1 MACIVRYAIGI
12 ASSIENAGRMIA
24 ELLASK
30 LQIESIAIIGEQRSF
45 AGHQDVTRIGGLR
58 RACAC
63 EDAGPVEPSRIMSFG
78 SIAAEVLPCWARRNA
93 MALRHS
99 LDRWL
104 APSHSRQLSLA
115 VGEGALLVWVE
126 LRSVADEQVVTR
138 CLLRCSQASVAIHDF
153 FLP

>member
-1 MACIVRYAIGI
+1 MASIVRYAIGI
-12 ASSIENAGRMIA
+12 ASSLENAGRMVA

-30 LQIESIAIIGEQRSF
+30 LKMESIAIIGEQRSF
-45 AGHQDVTRIGGLR
+45 TSDQDVAGFGSLS
-58 RACAC
+58 ACAC
-63 EDAGPVEPSRIMSFG
+63 DDAGTPSRIMSLG
-78 SIAAEVLPCWARRNA
+78 CVASEVLPSWARRNA

-104 APSHSRQLSLA
+104 APAHSRRLSLA

-126 LRSVADEQVVTR
+126 LKSAADEQAVTR